1 MDKFRNLKERDL
13 ARLFELTDGDGR
25 FKPTVPR
32 NVNGGI
38 TISYLNELAEWLYL
52 RPDMSI
58 GEKYSSI
65 VLIEKEIKQGLLTLF
80 PNGNLPSFVPIWS
93 QMTRVYM

>member
-1 MDKFRNLKERDL
+1 MGEFGKLKEDDL
-13 ARLFELTDGDGR
+13 NRLFELTDNEGR
-25 FKPTVPR
+25 FKPTIPR
-32 NVNGGI
+32 NVNGAV

-65 VLIEKEIKQGLLTLF
+65 ILIEKHIKQGLVMLF
-80 PNGNLPSFVPIWS
+80 PDGKLPSFIPIWS
-93 QMTRVYM
+93 QMTRAYM